1 MARQLDGKLTVKANQ
16 LIFFF
21 FLLDYS
27 GAVSRLIKVS
37 SD

>member
-21 FLLDYS
+21 LLDYS